1 MTLRTL
7 WYSLIDHSLLSNLNN
22 SLQQF
27 SGYNLYNWKWNWRV
41 PWEKYMADNLSS
53 EKDFCPQFSFNLR
66 PQKPD
71 RSLVTELLV
80 SLEGLL

>member
-1 MTLRTL
+1 
-7 WYSLIDHSLLSNLNN
+7 
-22 SLQQF
+22 
-27 SGYNLYNWKWNWRV
+27 
-41 PWEKYMADNLSS
+41 MADNLSS

>member
-27 SGYNLYNWKWNWRV
+27 SGYNLYNWKLNWTV
-41 PWEKYMADNLSS
+41 PWEKYIADNLSP
-53 EKDFCPQFSFNLR
+53 EKDFCPQFLFNLR
-66 PQKPD
+66 PQKRD
-71 RSLVTELLV
+71 GSLVRELLV

>member
-7 WYSLIDHSLLSNLNN
+7 SYSLIDHSLLSNLNN

-27 SGYNLYNWKWNWRV
+27 SGYNLYNWNSNWTV
-41 PWEKYMADNLSS
+41 PWEKHIADNLSS

-66 PQKPD
+66 PQKRD

-80 SLEGLL
+80 SLKGLL